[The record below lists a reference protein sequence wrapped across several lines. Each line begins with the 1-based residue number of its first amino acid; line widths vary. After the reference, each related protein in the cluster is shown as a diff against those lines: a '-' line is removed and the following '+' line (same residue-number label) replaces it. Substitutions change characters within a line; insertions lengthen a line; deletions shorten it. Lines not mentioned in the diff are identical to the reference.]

1 MRYLRYMVLGFI
13 AISLIAVALANRGIV
28 RLTLLP
34 EALGESD
41 RFQRT
46 NASPTLRGYFPWR
59 DPGPFDWLCVGV
71 VAGDE
76 APKRRAQRAYAGRAL
91 GAGGEQ
97 IEGNLRR

>member
-34 EALGESD
+34 DALGELIG
-41 RFQRT
+41 FNVQMQV
-46 NASPTLRGYFPWR
+46 PLFVVIFLGVTLGLLIGFA
-59 DPGPFDWLCVGV
+59 VGV

-97 IEGNLRR
+97 IEGNLSR